1 MRVVE
6 DSTGR
11 RLLLLKRSSASSLVR
26 DPETGE
32 VRYVPTDELTVR
44 DGVDPLLAAA
54 DAVDPLEGAGLE
66 AGVTERS
73 LGLLVTL
80 AHEPRSA
87 RALLE
92 ATDLCESDLL
102 GLASELRAA
111 GLVVETTVDGH
122 RGYEV
127 TDAAR
132 RALGTGQSD
141 GASVD

>member
-6 DSTGR
+6 DASGR
-11 RLLLLKRSSASSLVR
+11 RLLLLKRSSDASLVR

-32 VRYVPTDELTVR
+32 DRYVPTDELRVR
-44 DGVDPLLAAA
+44 DGVDPLVVAA
-54 DAVDPLEGAGLE
+54 DAVDPAVGDRL
-66 AGVTERS
+66 GVGFTTRS

-80 AHEPRSA
+80 AREPRSA

-102 GLASELRAA
+102 GLVSELRAA
-111 GLVVETTVDGH
+111 GLVAETTVDGR
-122 RGYEV
+122 RGYDA
-127 TDAAR
+127 TDQAR
-132 RALGTGQSD
+132 RALGVRQSD

>member
-6 DSTGR
+6 DVTGR
-11 RLLLLKRSSASSLVR
+11 RHLLLKRSTDSSLVR
-26 DPETGE
+26 DPQTGE
-32 VRYVPTDELTVR
+32 ERYLPTEELTVR
-44 DGVDPLLAAA
+44 DGVDPLLTAA
-54 DAVDPLEGAGLE
+54 DAVDPSIRDVLDAGF
-66 AGVTERS
+66 TERS

-122 RGYEV
+122 RGYDA

-132 RALGTGQSD
+132 QALGIRQSD